1 MLRNICDGTID
12 IARRAGEIMLDSS
25 DPEVMNKGTKDNH
38 VTEID
43 LKVQQFLK
51 KELLALLPGS
61 TFVGEE
67 EDDDDRS
74 SDDYWIVD
82 PIDGT
87 TNFIR
92 NLQMSVVSIALIHS
106 GEPVMG
112 VVYNPY
118 TDEMFY
124 ALKGNGSFRN
134 GKKIKVSDRKPE
146 NCIFA
151 TSWGAY
157 DKSGSSETF
166 RISEKIYGICEDI
179 RRMGS
184 AAYELCKT
192 AEGSIDLYYE
202 PILHP
207 WDHAAAGFILTEA
220 GGIVSSVYGEQDLFK
235 RNSVIAANNP
245 DNLEF
250 LRKIIIEEKE
260 RKTSQ

>member
-1 MLRNICDGTID
+1 MFRNICDGTID

-25 DPEVMNKGTKDNH
+25 DPEVMDKGTKDNH

-134 GKKIKVSDRKPE
+134 GKKDQ
-146 NCIFA
+146 
-151 TSWGAY
+151 G
-157 DKSGSSETF
+157 
-166 RISEKIYGICEDI
+166 
-179 RRMGS
+179 
-184 AAYELCKT
+184 
-192 AEGSIDLYYE
+192 
-202 PILHP
+202 
-207 WDHAAAGFILTEA
+207 
-220 GGIVSSVYGEQDLFK
+220 
-235 RNSVIAANNP
+235 
-245 DNLEF
+245 
-250 LRKIIIEEKE
+250 LR
-260 RKTSQ
+260 